1 MSDHSNGG
9 WAALAEP
16 RDGLVEHFTAAL
28 DAEDWPL
35 VEDLLAVL
43 FPEPD
48 FPSEGRRVAC
58 WVAVHVRQTKGRF
71 ADVPLVVE
79 PWQYEFLC
87 ELYRLVQ
94 ATDDDTGEL
103 LVDAEGEPIL
113 RRAFQEALL
122 LLPRKNGKSTLASAI
137 GLYQLVADGEDAPEV
152 YVAAGKR
159 DQARAIHNQAKQTV
173 EVSPGLVD
181 FLVPQRDAILFPENR
196 GVFKVLSSDAKLE
209 HGSNPSTNLIDEKW
223 AHPSNDL
230 ATALTSGTGARDEPL
245 SLTVSTVGHDLE
257 GPLGEDVVSA
267 LKDCDLEIRDD
278 GFLTIGR
285 DYEAGFLLWIYG
297 PPFDVDAARGG
308 KGFHYTADLDSPET
322 WRRSNPATWIRTK
335 ELGRQRKRLR
345 LTDFRR
351 FRVNAWTE
359 ADDLWLP
366 EGAWAELLCDG
377 MELVPRSAGG
387 LPIVVGVDIGQKK
400 DRAAIVV
407 VQPTGE
413 IATNDDGEEL
423 DRYRVSAEIL
433 TPPTD
438 GRALDI
444 ATVRAAIRSL
454 HDHFDVQAVAY
465 DPWRFEESAQML
477 ADEGV
482 VMVEWP
488 QSNERMCPATSRLF
502 DAIVSGRLEHNGDA
516 EFAAHVNAAA
526 TVDVGE
532 RGYRLT
538 KRKAT
543 RPMDACVAL
552 AFALDEADQGET
564 HGSKYEEGGLV
575 VLD

>member
-1 MSDHSNGG
+1 MADTTRTA
-9 WAALAEP
+9 WAVLADE
-16 RDGLVEHFTAAL
+16 RAGLVAHFTEAL
-28 DAEDWPL
+28 DAEDWEL
-35 VEDLLAVL
+35 VEDLLEVL

-58 WVAVHVRQTKGRF
+58 WVAVNVRQTKGRF
-71 ADVPLVVE
+71 ANVPLVFE
-79 PWQYEFLC
+79 PWQYDFVC
-87 ELYRLVQ
+87 ELYRLVE

-103 LVDAEGEPIL
+103 LVDADGEPIL
-113 RRAFQEALL
+113 RRAWQEALL
-122 LLPRKNGKSTLASAI
+122 LLPRKNGKSTLASGI

-173 EVSPGLVD
+173 EISPGLVD
-181 FLVPQRDAILFPENR
+181 FLQVQRDAILFPENR

-245 SLTVSTVGHDLE
+245 SLTVSTVGHELD
-257 GPLGEDVVSA
+257 GPLGEDVISA
-267 LKDCDLEIRDD
+267 LKDCELEFRDD

-285 DYEAGFLLWIYG
+285 DFESGFLLWGYG

-308 KGFHYTADLDSPET
+308 KGFHYTVDLDAPET
-322 WRRSNPATWIRTK
+322 WRRSNPASWIRTK
-335 ELGRQRKRLR
+335 ELARQRKRLR

-366 EGAWAELLCDG
+366 EGAWAALAREG
-377 MELVPRSAGG
+377 FALVPRSEGG
-387 LPIVVGVDIGQKK
+387 LPIVVGVDLGQKK

-413 IATNDDGEEL
+413 VTKGDDGEEL
-423 DRYRVSAEIL
+423 DRYRVAATIL
-433 TPPTD
+433 EPPKD
-438 GRALDI
+438 GSALDI
-444 ATVRAAIRSL
+444 ASVRAAVRSL
-454 HDHFDVQAVAY
+454 HEHFDVQAVAY

-488 QSNERMCPATSRLF
+488 QSNERMCPATARLF
-502 DAIVSGRLEHNGDA
+502 DAIVSARLEHDGDV

-564 HGSKYEEGGLV
+564 HGSKYEDRDLV